1 MKARKRVIQGSTY
14 AGKTYGVIPV
24 LIDRAAK
31 KPNLKI
37 TIVAETIPAVKDGC
51 FDIFKEVMQN
61 TNRWIED
68 NCIGSPM
75 QYTFVNGSKIQF
87 KSFDSVGKAKAAG
100 KRDILF
106 INEANHISYLIADA
120 LITRSKET
128 YLDFNADQEFWA
140 HTEIL
145 TEPNTEFLSLTYRDN
160 EACPKETL
168 EELLVKKAKA
178 FHNPDLEEETG
189 LYHEKN
195 IKSKHWA
202 NWWRVYGDG
211 KIGTYSERQIYSY
224 SIINELPKGLKKL
237 PSGMDFGQ
245 SPDPTCLVDVYL
257 DGIDL
262 YLDEVFSVNNL
273 MPEKIEGAERLSI
286 VDKLEE
292 VGHDKNWL
300 IIGDSSG
307 KTELIDMNNH
317 GYNARGVK
325 KKAGSV
331 STGIKRM
338 RSYNIIVTKRSQN
351 IIDGCNKWSW
361 KVDDNGKIIPE
372 PDGHEPDE
380 LAAARYVMLAKAI
393 W

>member
-14 AGKTYGVIPV
+14 AGKTYGIIPV
-24 LIDRAAK
+24 LIDKAAK
-31 KPNLKI
+31 TPNLKI

-51 FDIFKEVMQN
+51 VDIFKEVMQN
-61 TNRWIED
+61 TNRWIDD
-68 NCIGSPM
+68 NWVGNPM
-75 QYTFVNGSKIQF
+75 QYTFVNGSRIQF

-106 INEANHISYLIADA
+106 INEANHIPYSIADA

-128 YLDFNADQEFWA
+128 YIDFNADQEFWA

-145 TEPNTEFLSLTYRDN
+145 PEPNTEFLSLTYRDN

-168 EELLVKKAKA
+168 EELLVKKSKA
-178 FHNPDLEEETG
+178 FHNPELEEETG
-189 LYHEKN
+189 LYNKDN
-195 IKSKHWA
+195 IKSQHWA

-211 KIGTYSERQIYSY
+211 KIGTYSERQIYNYTIVESVPEG
-224 SIINELPKGLKKL
+224 IKRL

-262 YLDEVFSVNNL
+262 YLDEVFVENNL
-273 MPEKIEGAERLSI
+273 MPEKIEGAERMSI
-286 VDKLEE
+286 SDKMDE
-292 VGHDKNWL
+292 VKHPKSWM

-307 KTELIDMNNH
+307 RVELKDLVKNR
-317 GYNARGVK
+317 YNARGVK

-331 STGIKRM
+331 SEGIKRM
-338 RSYNIIVTKRSQN
+338 RGYNILVTKRSQN
-351 IIDGCNKWSW
+351 IIDGCNKWGW
-361 KVDDNGKIIPE
+361 KVDENGKIIPE
-372 PDGHEPDE
+372 PDGHEPDT
-380 LAAARYVMLAKAI
+380 LAAARYVMLAKAM